1 MEKWKLSFN
10 SNLWLQLGK
19 NVCEVLNCTCL
30 MYDSVNAAEEDYL
43 KKLDDN
49 VTRIGLIF
57 NTTASYTLRFA
68 NDTVPM
74 DIVSDNPCEFIVFV
88 KMHSKD

>member
-1 MEKWKLSFN
+1 
-10 SNLWLQLGK
+10 
-19 NVCEVLNCTCL
+19 
-30 MYDSVNAAEEDYL
+30 MYDSAKAAEEDYL

-74 DIVSDNPCEFIVFV
+74 DIVSENPCEFIVFV
-88 KMHSKD
+88 TAFRRLENACLWDTRQKYVVDRGVCV